1 MKKLF
6 LVIGMMFLSCVM
18 FAQQKVEY
26 FRYILCPN
34 VASSAKGD
42 LENLI
47 SKGYKIIGFSLDYQQ
62 KTMIVVYEDEGNE

>member
-18 FAQQKVEY
+18 FAQQKVVY
-26 FRYILCPN
+26 FRYNFSMN
-34 VASSAKGD
+34 VAKSAKDD

-62 KTMIVVYEDEGNE
+62 SAMIVVYDDKE